1 MDQKAEI
8 QAKMNVDTGLFELK
22 LTDEQYLIGL
32 LSNLELLATKF
43 EIIHNKEEKYKHRKL
58 CIKGIPPMSDPCFSI
73 KTLKLGLYRLLD
85 EKTAVKLIEEEPDK
99 EKAN

>member
-8 QAKMNVDTGLFELK
+8 QAKMNQDTGLFELK

-43 EIIHNKEEKYKHRKL
+43 
-58 CIKGIPPMSDPCFSI
+58 
-73 KTLKLGLYRLLD
+73 
-85 EKTAVKLIEEEPDK
+85 
-99 EKAN
+99 